1 MKKTFDGNHPD
12 FRKEEILSFMMLLR
26 PPLLM
31 PDEKP
36 MPKPGNVFF
45 EVPLSF
51 EIQLFTHRIKS
62 RYKVCRRQ

>member
-1 MKKTFDGNHPD
+1 
-12 FRKEEILSFMMLLR
+12 MMLLR